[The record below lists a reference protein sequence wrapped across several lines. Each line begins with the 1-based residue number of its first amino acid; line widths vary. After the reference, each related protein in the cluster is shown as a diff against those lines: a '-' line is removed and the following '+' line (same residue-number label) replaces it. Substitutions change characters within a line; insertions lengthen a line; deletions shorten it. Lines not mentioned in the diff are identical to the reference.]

1 MKYPIAESVLRI
13 LSSNNFKL
21 SHFDEN
27 FKILN
32 NQVPLT
38 NLNNY
43 TRVNFYLYVMFLV
56 QDVSGTNAPG
66 VAVDTSSKM
75 LPVQLPTTSP
85 GPQAAT
91 PANVAP
97 LANAYVRSGCVN
109 WCPM

>member
-1 MKYPIAESVLRI
+1 MDGAPLIYA
-13 LSSNNFKL
+13 LSFVVIVC
-21 SHFDEN
+21 HHVQIRN

-66 VAVDTSSKM
+66 VAVDTSSKL
-75 LPVQLPTTSP
+75 LPAQLPTTFP